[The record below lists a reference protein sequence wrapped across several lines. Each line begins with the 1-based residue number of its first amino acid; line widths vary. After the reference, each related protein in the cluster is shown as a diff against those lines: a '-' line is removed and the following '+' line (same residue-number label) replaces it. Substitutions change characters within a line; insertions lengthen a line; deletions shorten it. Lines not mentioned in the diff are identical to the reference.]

1 MSFQPTVLHVVPP
14 ILTMF
19 AKDPVFGDFD
29 FSSVKRI
36 FCGGSPLSSEIETVI
51 KNKFNLT
58 FIQQGRNLHVYQFI
72 NA

>member
-19 AKDPVFGDFD
+19 AKDPVVGDFD

-58 FIQQGRNLHVYQFI
+58 FIQQGRKLHVY
-72 NA
+72 